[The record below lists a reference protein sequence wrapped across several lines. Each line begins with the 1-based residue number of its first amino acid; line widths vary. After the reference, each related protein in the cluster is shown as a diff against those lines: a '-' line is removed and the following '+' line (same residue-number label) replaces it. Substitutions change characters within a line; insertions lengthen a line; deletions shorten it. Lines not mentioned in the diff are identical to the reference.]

1 MEEMDETEVD
11 AQVDLDYFLF
21 HSHLRFLISIWLPR
35 KYERAKSFH
44 DHLICNRFEG
54 KNEKDKKTQ
63 RSRTVPEGSLYI
75 YRRRN
80 TGVSHDSLFLSPFFF
95 FVNCKTHFDELKNK
109 IAVY

>member
-54 KNEKDKKTQ
+54 KNEKEKKKLNVVEQ
-63 RSRTVPEGSLYI
+63 FLKALYTFI
-75 YRRRN
+75 
-80 TGVSHDSLFLSPFFF
+80 GDEILEFLTIRCFCLHFFF
-95 FVNCKTHFDELKNK
+95 L
-109 IAVY
+109 